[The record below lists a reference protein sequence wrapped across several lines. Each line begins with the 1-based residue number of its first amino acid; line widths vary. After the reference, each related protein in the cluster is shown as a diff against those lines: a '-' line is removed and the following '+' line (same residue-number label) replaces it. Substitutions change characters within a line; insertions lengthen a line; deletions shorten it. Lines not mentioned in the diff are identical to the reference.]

1 MSDKGK
7 EKTKPVF
14 NSKEE
19 QERKV
24 KAIVKFGEGNYGL
37 SDQHVPP
44 QGFVEESI
52 IEENLEDTYINQ
64 KQSKDE

>member
-1 MSDKGK
+1 MSK
-7 EKTKPVF
+7 EEKNKPTF

-37 SDQHVPP
+37 NGQQVPP
-44 QGFVEESI
+44 QGFVENSI
-52 IEENLEDTYINQ
+52 IEEKLEDTYINQ